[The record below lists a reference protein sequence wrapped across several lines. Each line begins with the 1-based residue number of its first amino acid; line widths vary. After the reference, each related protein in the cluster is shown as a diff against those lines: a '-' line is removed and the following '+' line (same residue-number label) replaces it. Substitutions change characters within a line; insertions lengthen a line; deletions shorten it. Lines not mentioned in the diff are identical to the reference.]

1 MDDNQNPERTAQSK
15 EEEAFFVV
23 RVVRVVK
30 DDSPIIEEG
39 GLSLLEPDAV
49 LPLVA
54 LFLSASHSNL
64 ISSPTMQRHCNA
76 HS

>member
-15 EEEAFFVV
+15 EEEPFFVV

-39 GLSLLEPDAV
+39 GLSLLEPDDV
-49 LPLVA
+49 LP
-54 LFLSASHSNL
+54 
-64 ISSPTMQRHCNA
+64 Q
-76 HS
+76 